1 MKSKFKLNY
10 FVGSS
15 LVIPRGLKSTLLKY
29 GFKYSSYY
37 SVYGTNYNCLV
48 ITFNNQFKGYRKIE
62 QLHLLICNT
71 FKILQDELIYQ
82 IQD

>member
-10 FVGSS
+10 FLGSS
-15 LVIPRGLKSTLLKY
+15 TVIPRGLKSTLLKY

-48 ITFNNQFKGYRKIE
+48 ISLNNKFKGCRKID
-62 QLHLLICNT
+62 QLNLLICNT
-71 FKILQDELIYQ
+71 FKILQDDLIYQ
-82 IQD
+82 KQE